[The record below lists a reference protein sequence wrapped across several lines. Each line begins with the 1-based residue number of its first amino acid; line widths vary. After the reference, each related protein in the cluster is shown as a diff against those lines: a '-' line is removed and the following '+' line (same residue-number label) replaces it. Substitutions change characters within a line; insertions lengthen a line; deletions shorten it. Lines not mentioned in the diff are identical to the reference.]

1 MKRLKRFLNGG
12 GRFIIILLLAVASFS
27 YAMFQGG
34 FVSWFVFY
42 SITPFIFYSI
52 LLTFIPIRIEEVRR
66 EIKPSKL
73 RRGDSAVVT
82 VSFRNKTW
90 FPLVFLTVK
99 ELGIDSQKVT
109 LHENFSRIYF
119 VGWKRKFEW
128 TYELNELERG
138 KIHFKGL
145 HLTIADFFGWSI
157 RRKVIEESTTIIV
170 LPRVVEVKYKPLQM
184 QFEHGGVVS
193 PFSMVKDTSLVTG
206 IRDYQSGD
214 KYSWIHWKS
223 FAKNETLRTKEFE
236 DRQTQDLFLTIDQ
249 SSVRNFEYAVDLAA
263 SILQSVVL
271 HHGEI
276 SFLSTGKRRRYFPNL
291 KSQNQLEDVM
301 QHLAEV
307 ESNPK
312 QSIEAVLANEIG
324 LLNSATLM
332 LITGEFTEQLKSFV
346 MNSSKFACN
355 IICFV
360 VTDESGRFT
369 ESRMKLTNAKIIYI
383 SKDRFENVFTEVMK
397 P

>member
-42 SITPFIFYSI
+42 SITPFILYSI

-206 IRDYQSGD
+206 IRDYQSG
-214 KYSWIHWKS
+214 I
-223 FAKNETLRTKEFE
+223 
-236 DRQTQDLFLTIDQ
+236 
-249 SSVRNFEYAVDLAA
+249 
-263 SILQSVVL
+263 SILGYIGNPLLKMKRYERRNLRIVKRKTY
-271 HHGEI
+271 
-276 SFLSTGKRRRYFPNL
+276 FLR
-291 KSQNQLEDVM
+291 
-301 QHLAEV
+301 
-307 ESNPK
+307 
-312 QSIEAVLANEIG
+312 
-324 LLNSATLM
+324 
-332 LITGEFTEQLKSFV
+332 
-346 MNSSKFACN
+346 
-355 IICFV
+355 
-360 VTDESGRFT
+360 
-369 ESRMKLTNAKIIYI
+369 LTNHLLGTLNTRSI
-383 SKDRFENVFTEVMK
+383 
-397 P
+397 

>member
-42 SITPFIFYSI
+42 SITPFILYSV
-52 LLTFIPIRIEEVRR
+52 LLTFIPIRIEEVHR
-66 EIKPSKL
+66 EIKPAKL
-73 RRGDSAVVT
+73 RRGDSALVT

-90 FPLVFLTVK
+90 LPLIFMTVK
-99 ELGIDSQKVT
+99 ELGIDSHKVK
-109 LHENFSRIYF
+109 LQEKFGRIFF

-128 TYELNELERG
+128 TYELNDLERG
-138 KIHFKGL
+138 KIQFKGL
-145 HLTIADFFGWSI
+145 HITITDFFGWSI
-157 RRKVIEESTTIIV
+157 RRKVIEENTSIVV

-184 QFEHGGVVS
+184 QFENGGVVS
-193 PFSMVKDTSLVTG
+193 LYSMMKDTSLVTG

-236 DRQTQDLFLTIDQ
+236 DRQTQDLFLAIDQ
-249 SSVRNFEYAVDLAA
+249 TSVKNFEYTVDLAA
-263 SILQSVVL
+263 SILQSVVH

-276 SFLSTGKRRRYFPNL
+276 SFLSTGKKRRYFPNL
-291 KSQNQLEDVM
+291 KSQNQLEEVM
-301 QHLAEV
+301 QHLAEI
-307 ESNPK
+307 EPDTK
-312 QSIEAVLANEIG
+312 QSIEGVLANEIG
-324 LLNSATLM
+324 LLNSASLI
-332 LITGEFTEQLKSFV
+332 LITGEFTDHLKSFV
-346 MNSSKFACN
+346 VNSSKFACN

-360 VTDESGRFT
+360 VTDKGGRFT
-369 ESRMKLTNAKIIYI
+369 ESRMSFANAKIINI
-383 SKDRFENVFTEVMK
+383 SKDRFEHVFTEVIK